1 MSHLTEISTGWSAK
15 TLSSM
20 RRGSRCTARIQVP
33 LITHALE
40 RAHLPVCKK
49 SSKWQCEW
57 KRQVQF
63 EACSDRYQ
71 HLNYLRLTAVWC
83 SYKCKPLRT
92 CRAIVFSGRAWDA
105 DRRRW
110 ATWREKHLDALWLL
124 SPFLFSSMCWSTQ
137 ARPRTKFCCMVLFLK
152 KKQWVRQNWTVLL
165 GA

>member
-33 LITHALE
+33 LIAHALE
-40 RAHLPVCKK
+40 RAHLLVFKK
-49 SSKWQCEW
+49 KLKMTVW
-57 KRQVQF
+57 
-63 EACSDRYQ
+63 ACSDRYQ
-71 HLNYLRLTAVWC
+71 HLNYLRLTAVRC

-92 CRAIVFSGRAWDA
+92 CRAIVCSGRAWDA